1 MTCIFYIHIYIQ
13 LLLLCKVGCQW
24 IHKNMVMV
32 RLSIQPSK
40 LSRMYR
46 VQQQQRTSNKQ
57 NGLGDIPKCPWKTPC
72 VYIFVGLCH
81 NFLVGVPLSCWW
93 NSHCCWLAPKFCL
106 IEIHTCCSVKL
117 QIFTGYILVFC
128 WSNVDCLLVNDNQL
142 PTAFKFNSYIS
153 SLPSFFSLNR
163 THILRVFWAYPLV
176 I

>member
-1 MTCIFYIHIYIQ
+1 
-13 LLLLCKVGCQW
+13 
-24 IHKNMVMV
+24 
-32 RLSIQPSK
+32 
-40 LSRMYR
+40 
-46 VQQQQRTSNKQ
+46 
-57 NGLGDIPKCPWKTPC
+57 
-72 VYIFVGLCH
+72 
-81 NFLVGVPLSCWW
+81 
-93 NSHCCWLAPKFCL
+93 L